1 MAPMLRRALP
11 TVPPTELAD
20 LADLTLAP
28 GLASLLVLDA
38 ALLTGEREPDLR
50 ALTDRR
56 EAELRALPA
65 RLVVVAADPAARA
78 AAAEADRLYLTLPG
92 GNDPAALHERLQAA
106 ALHAGSLA
114 AAERLQHEREA
125 ADRDLESLSEIGG
138 ALMQTAE
145 HGALLDTILAE
156 ARRITASDA
165 GSLYLVD
172 EDRLRFRLTQNDS
185 LPGLSQPDFAIPM
198 DRASFAGFAAT
209 TGQTLRIADAY
220 DLPADAPYRFDRR
233 FDEANGYRTR
243 AVLAVPMRTPAG
255 DTVGVL
261 QLLNPAAGRF
271 GARDQ
276 RLARALG
283 GQAAVAI
290 ENQRLRG
297 EIEALFEGF
306 IRASVTALDQR
317 DPGTSG
323 HSVRVAELTC
333 ELARRADG
341 SPVGPYAD
349 LRFDRDAL
357 RELRYAALLHDFG
370 KVFVPEAV
378 LGKARKLPPERE
390 TLMRAR
396 FDHALEALE
405 AHFQRE
411 RARYLLECG
420 EAGFEPFEK
429 NLLRAHDAER
439 QRLARF
445 QEAVRHANQPR
456 VMADEAS
463 AEVRL
468 AAEHRVVGAEGR
480 EIRLVDDD
488 DLEYLSIPKGSLTA
502 LERRAIESHV
512 TYTHGFLAQ
521 IPWTRDLA
529 RVETIASAHHEKLD
543 GSGYPHGLRA
553 EAIPVQARILTIAD
567 IYDALTAADR
577 PYKKALP
584 TERALDIL
592 HQEAD
597 RGRIDAD
604 LLALFCVGSVWR
616 VLDGDAARL
625 P

>member
-1 MAPMLRRALP
+1 AR
-11 TVPPTELAD
+11 
-20 LADLTLAP
+20 TLAESA
-28 GLASLLVLDA
+28 GRLFLAIPMDC
-38 ALLTGEREPDLR
+38 E
-50 ALTDRR
+50 
-56 EAELRALPA
+56 EAELR
-65 RLVVVAADPAARA
+65 
-78 AAAEADRLYLTLPG
+78 
-92 GNDPAALHERLQAA
+92 ERLRAA

-114 AAERLQHEREA
+114 AAERLRQERET
-125 ADRDLESLSEIGG
+125 ADRDLESLTGIGG
-138 ALMQTAE
+138 ALMQTTE

-172 EDRLRFRLTQNDS
+172 EQRLRFRLTQNDS

-198 DRASFAGFAAT
+198 DRASFAGYAAT
-209 TGQTLRIADAY
+209 TGETLRIADAY
-220 DLPADAPYRFDRR
+220 ALPGDAPYRFDRR

-243 AVLAVPMRTPAG
+243 AVLAVPMCTPAG

-261 QLLNPAAGRF
+261 QLLNPAAGGF
-271 GARDQ
+271 SERDQ

-297 EIEALFEGF
+297 DIEALFEGF

-341 SPVGPYAD
+341 NGSGPYAA
-349 LRFDRDAL
+349 LRFDREAL

-396 FDHALEALE
+396 FDQALEALE
-405 AHFQRE
+405 ACFQRE

-420 EAGFEPFEK
+420 ETGFELFEK

-445 QEAVRHANQPR
+445 QDAIRHANQPR
-456 VMADEAS
+456 VLADEACS
-463 AEVRL
+463 EVQR
-468 AAEHRVVGAEGR
+468 AAAHCVVGAEGR
-480 EIRLVDDD
+480 EIRLLDEG
-488 DLEYLSIPKGSLTA
+488 DLAYLSIPKGSLTEE
-502 LERRAIESHV
+502 ERRAIESHV

-543 GSGYPHGLRA
+543 GSGYPHGLCA
-553 EAIPVQARILTIAD
+553 PDIPVQARMLTIAD

-584 TERALDIL
+584 LERALDIL

-597 RGRIDAD
+597 QGRIDAD
-604 LLALFCVGSVWR
+604 LLALFCAGSVWR
-616 VLDGDAARL
+616 VLDGSETRL